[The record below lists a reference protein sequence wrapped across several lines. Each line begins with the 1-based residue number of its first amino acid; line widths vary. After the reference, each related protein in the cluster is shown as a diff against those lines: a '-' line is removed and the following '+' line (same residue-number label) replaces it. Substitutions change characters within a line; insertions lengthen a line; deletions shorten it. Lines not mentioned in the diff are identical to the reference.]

1 MISVKVICM
10 CIEGVANLMIMKIG
24 KKNIFT
30 DNKYVVLLCTLCTFL
45 WGSAYPAIK
54 LGYDFFNIQSGDSFS
69 KLVFAGYRFLLA
81 GIILMIIQKVMGKSV
96 MPKALSDF
104 KSLTFLGIIHTL
116 LQYVFLYIGMA
127 NTTGVKS
134 SILGSV
140 GVFVSII
147 LAHFVYKNDKLSLN
161 KIIGCIIGF
170 LGIIVINF
178 EIGSLNASFNLIG
191 DGFVIFSAAMGS
203 IGSVY
208 NKELVKGNDVFVVTI
223 WQLIL
228 GSLMLIIIGKSA
240 GGTLVFK
247 SIKCGGLLLYM
258 ALLSSISL
266 VVWSALYK
274 YNKVGKI
281 AIYSF
286 LIPVFGVLLSAI
298 LLGDSIADGKSLIAL
313 VLACTGIW
321 IVNNE

>member
-1 MISVKVICM
+1 MNKKI
-10 CIEGVANLMIMKIG
+10 NLHK
-24 KKNIFT
+24 IFT
-30 DNKYVVLLCTLCTFL
+30 DKRYIVLLCTLCTFL

-54 LGYDFFNIQSGDSFS
+54 LGYDFFNIQSNDSFS
-69 KLVFAGYRFLLA
+69 KLLFAGYRFFIA
-81 GIILMIIQKVMGKSV
+81 GVILMLIQKALGKSI
-96 MPKALSDF
+96 MPKDLSDF
-104 KSLTFLGIIHTL
+104 KSLTLLGIVHTL

-147 LAHFVYKNDKLSLN
+147 LAHFIYKNDKLSSN

-170 LGIIVINF
+170 LGIVIINF
-178 EIGSLNASFNLIG
+178 EGENFYLDFNLTG
-191 DGFVIFSAAMGS
+191 DGFVILSTVMGS
-203 IGSVY
+203 IGSIY
-208 NKELVKGNDVFVVTI
+208 NKELVKKNDVFVATI

-240 GGTLVFK
+240 GGILIFT
-247 SIKCGGLLLYM
+247 SPKCGILLLYM
-258 ALLSSISL
+258 ALLSSVSL

-286 LIPVFGVLLSAI
+286 LIPVFGAFLSAI
-298 LLGDSIADGKSLIAL
+298 LLGDSIWNIKSLAAL
-313 VLACTGIW
+313 ILACIGIW
-321 IVNNE
+321 IVNKE